1 MQYISDPCL
10 ISAEY
15 ARNDLEHEID
25 AYKNRRMTG
34 DLYRR
39 SLVGPV
45 FYLIASGLTIW
56 LSDFYQGRVWLLCS
70 IGLAFLWLGWRR
82 YQHLPPPPRSGS
94 LQYLRWN
101 KQQWRLIHL
110 GTLIW
115 SGLATMTGALEMHA
129 NNAVIVTV
137 ITTIAFSTA
146 ASHGFSM
153 HPRQAMI
160 CLIEFTAPQT
170 LVYIFYAVDLRSIGL
185 TMCIYFGYL
194 MMNLHSNAKEYKK
207 QIETE
212 VRLIQSRAELAQLSL
227 TDALTGLPNRR
238 SYEAAWN
245 QIWRIAARKNEVLGL
260 LIIDLDYFKKIN
272 DKYGHNAGDD
282 CLKHFAK
289 ILRHHIRRESDVM
302 ARIGGEEFVVILPGT
317 TSELAYAIG
326 ENLRR
331 DLFASPCQVETQKI
345 QITASIGV
353 GVADWAKDKI
363 PADTFHR
370 VDLACYQA
378 KTQGRNF
385 VVRA

>member
-1 MQYISDPCL
+1 MQFISDPCL
-10 ISAEY
+10 ISTEY
-15 ARNDLEHEID
+15 AQHGLEHEIE
-25 AYKNRRMTG
+25 AYKNRRMTN
-34 DLYRR
+34 DFYAR
-39 SLVGPV
+39 SLIGPV

-56 LSDFYQGRVWLLCS
+56 LSDFYEGRVWLLA
-70 IGLAFLWLGWRR
+70 IPGLIFIWLGWRR
-82 YQHLPPPPRSGS
+82 YHHLPPAPGAAPAE
-94 LQYLRWN
+94 YKRWN
-101 KQQWRLIHL
+101 KQQWRLIHF

-115 SGLATMTGALEMHA
+115 SAIATITAAIEMRA
-129 NNAVIVTV
+129 NNAVIVTM
-137 ITTIAFSTA
+137 ITSIAFSTA
-146 ASHGFSM
+146 ASHAFVM
-153 HPRQAMI
+153 HPRQARLCI
-160 CLIEFTAPQT
+160 IEFILPPT
-170 LVYIFYAVDLRSIGL
+170 LVYIFYAVDLRAIGV
-185 TMCIYFGYL
+185 TVCIYFIYL
-194 MMNLHSNAKEYKK
+194 MMNLHSNIKEYRK

-238 SYEAAWN
+238 SYEATWT

-260 LIIDLDYFKKIN
+260 IIIDLDYFKKIN
-272 DKYGHNAGDD
+272 DKYGHIAGDA

-289 ILRHHIRRESDVM
+289 ILRRHIRRDSDVV

-331 DLFASPCQVETQKI
+331 DLYATPCQVDSQKI

-353 GVADWAKDKI
+353 GVADWAKDKM

-370 VDLACYQA
+370 IDLACYQA
-378 KTQGRNF
+378 KTEGRNF